1 MSQPSVPPT
10 TPDTR
15 AYDAAV
21 EKALS
26 HLHLSIERSF
36 DDIRVAIVTMLDQLV
51 AAGRDHIVLPDIPAA
66 AVLTPDVLPTDTCH

>member
-1 MSQPSVPPT
+1 MSQPSVPLT
-10 TPDTR
+10 APDTR

-21 EKALS
+21 DKALTQ
-26 HLHLSIERSF
+26 LHLSIERSF
-36 DDIRVAIVTMLDQLV
+36 DDIRVSIVTMLDQLV